1 MNLVKRGIS
10 RYFLFSILTLGVS
23 IVFLL
28 TGCSQSPSASATL
41 EKENDGKREIV
52 QLIEVEAWMKDK
64 AIEVTSLLE
73 KQEYI
78 SMATVSYLSSPS
90 DESKIYFAVSLDGD
104 NLNDHVDDIL
114 TMVTQDLDNI
124 DLKNSYIFDI
134 INEIQIYPE
143 LA

>member
-1 MNLVKRGIS
+1 
-10 RYFLFSILTLGVS
+10 
-23 IVFLL
+23 
-28 TGCSQSPSASATL
+28 
-41 EKENDGKREIV
+41 
-52 QLIEVEAWMKDK
+52 MKDK
-64 AIEVTSLLE
+64 AIEVTILLE

-78 SMATVSYLSSPS
+78 SMATVSYLPSPS

-114 TMVTQDLDNI
+114 AMVTQDLDNI
-124 DLKNSYIFDI
+124 NLENSHIFDI